1 MSSPTAPRR
10 RRLQFSLSGILLLT
24 ALVGAWLGPQVNRAR
39 RQREVVA
46 LIKQFHGELAY
57 DYERDRNGKPPGPKW
72 LRDWLGMD
80 YFVDL
85 AVVRVP
91 GVRPADPRLASI
103 GALKRLVE
111 LDLHDGAVDDEIV
124 RQFGGL
130 LQLQKLDLGG
140 TQLTDAGLASLSR
153 LTELQELNV
162 SRTGVTDAG
171 LKTVGGLHRLEVLGL
186 AGNAINDHGLCA
198 LEPLNH
204 LKNLDLANTQASDQG
219 IDRLN
224 ALSELAV
231 VGLPGSR
238 VTEAGLKQL
247 KAFGTLEKPIPR
259 VVEILKVLLDKTEL
273 EFDRQPLS
281 DVCEYLEER
290 HNIQVFLDRR
300 TIAGLA
306 KRDEP
311 VITANARWIPLND
324 ALILM
329 LEPLDLT
336 YTIRHEVLF
345 ISKRPLR
352 GRTRIAESANGAAS
366 TPKLRETL
374 ERPAALEFVDQPLG
388 DVLVFVRNAHDVEI
402 RLDERALP
410 LGVGADDILQRPAT
424 LNVREISLR
433 SALELL
439 FD

>member
-1 MSSPTAPRR
+1 
-10 RRLQFSLSGILLLT
+10 
-24 ALVGAWLGPQVNRAR
+24 
-39 RQREVVA
+39 
-46 LIKQFHGELAY
+46 
-57 DYERDRNGKPPGPKW
+57 
-72 LRDWLGMD
+72 
-80 YFVDL
+80 
-85 AVVRVP
+85 
-91 GVRPADPRLASI
+91 
-103 GALKRLVE
+103 
-111 LDLHDGAVDDEIV
+111 
-124 RQFGGL
+124 
-130 LQLQKLDLGG
+130 
-140 TQLTDAGLASLSR
+140 
-153 LTELQELNV
+153 
-162 SRTGVTDAG
+162 
-171 LKTVGGLHRLEVLGL
+171 KTVGGLHRLEVLGL

-290 HNIQVFLDRR
+290 DNIQVFLDRR

-311 VITANARWIPLND
+311 VITANARWIPLHD
-324 ALILM
+324 ALTLM

-352 GRTRIAESANGAAS
+352 RRTRIAESANGA
-366 TPKLRETL
+366 
-374 ERPAALEFVDQPLG
+374 
-388 DVLVFVRNAHDVEI
+388 
-402 RLDERALP
+402 
-410 LGVGADDILQRPAT
+410 
-424 LNVREISLR
+424 
-433 SALELL
+433 
-439 FD
+439 